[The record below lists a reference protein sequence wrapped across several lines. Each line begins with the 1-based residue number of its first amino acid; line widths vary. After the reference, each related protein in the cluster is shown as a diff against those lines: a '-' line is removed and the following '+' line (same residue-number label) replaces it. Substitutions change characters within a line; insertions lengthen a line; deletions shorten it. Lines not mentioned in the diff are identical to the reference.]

1 MQEVDQSLISSPIP
15 LSSEK
20 VNDDGIYLL
29 ENGEDGFIY
38 VGSLVNSDILQQLF
52 GVPSLSDISTPVYL

>member
-1 MQEVDQSLISSPIP
+1 MQEVDQSLIPSPIP
-15 LSSEK
+15 LSSEQ

>member
-1 MQEVDQSLISSPIP
+1 MQEVDQSLIPSPIP
-15 LSSEK
+15 LSSDQ